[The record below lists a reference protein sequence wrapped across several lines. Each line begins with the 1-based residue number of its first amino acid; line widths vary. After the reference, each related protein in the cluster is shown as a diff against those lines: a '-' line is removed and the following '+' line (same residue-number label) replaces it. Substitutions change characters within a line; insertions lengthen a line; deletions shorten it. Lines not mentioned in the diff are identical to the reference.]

1 MMLGVEQFAALGVV
15 FMVLIV
21 VFIAMTLLVTLKEIV
36 KEKVNWWRRKW
47 RMEIKLEE
55 LERRVGSL
63 EEMNEIREE
72 GEADEA

>member
-1 MMLGVEQFAALGVV
+1 MMLGVEQFAVLGVI

-36 KEKVNWWRRKW
+36 KEKVNWWHRKW